1 MATRAAPSRRKR
13 LESESSD
20 DSGFGDDGGLTHEE
34 FIRRK
39 LEQMNALMDA
49 GPAPAA
55 AVGPPAGSL
64 LASLDGL
71 STYEKLKA
79 LSLSEST
86 STSMSGPEEPRFI
99 ELRDSFLPPPHWATM
114 DPVPQDDDFDEYGK
128 SAIHNV
134 CDDLGNSQYTDLDD
148 DEDAVYEDAAAK
160 QEQISKDEIK
170 HAAAKNDEDEDDDDD
185 DDDTYEITWTTG
197 QLGLL
202 FTTGANG
209 ATVIRRV
216 NKKGHATGL
225 QYARAGDALVAINGT
240 SVAGR
245 TYHAIMDQLKD
256 PQPPVA
262 LTFQPVKVLP
272 DAPEPVVEAPMPLPA
287 APVVRPASP
296 KPKPAPAAAH
306 DPWSMAEQMPIQP
319 IETDYFPPQYYDH
332 GRRRGSSNTSVE
344 EYDVIWDEGPL
355 GCGLKQRDG
364 LPTVKSVSGTGLSPS
379 VAQIQAGDI
388 LAVVNGMR
396 SEDIGFR
403 GAVAMLQRAAKPVY
417 LRFRRPRVAA
427 SSGSA
432 TSEAQSQGVGA
443 QPTPAAA
450 SVNVPRQ
457 YSVVWQDGPLGIQIR
472 LKSNGNVVVSR
483 LTGASTNPHLA
494 EQISVGDVF
503 IAVGG
508 AEVAALG
515 ITGAFEMLKTVAK
528 PVTLVFEKPG
538 RSTSSNASCESTVP
552 SFRQMREEQANMGSP
567 TSSTTSSAAAAV
579 AAANGPAGLS
589 RAQSAGVPSFARN
602 RPQLSRG
609 YSAEMPARRV
619 GADPAGSNPRRYGYD
634 DRQHTPPPVY
644 NDDNISDVGSQESR
658 CLTETSEQARLDTDQ
673 DSLRNYGGPPV
684 PPPTSFASAM
694 TFGMDSQEA
703 VSSRGMGLVPP
714 PAYTDVF
721 ASPGRGAGH
730 SPTANSEDMSVTSA
744 DQNNYDRYPMPP
756 PPTYRNGGIP
766 PPPPYSNIAETNAST
781 RLFEL
786 RQQYIESERRRNAGL
801 LSDLDDSDMMK
812 AQPGSRDFGASPAA
826 GLPSL
831 WVRWS
836 DGPLGIT
843 FKRKNGQI
851 IVSRLTGAG
860 YSPGLA
866 QLQSGDW
873 LVSFGNYS
881 TLELR
886 LSETMALLKRLPKPV
901 DMCFVVQ

>member
-1 MATRAAPSRRKR
+1 MATRVPTSRKR
-13 LESESSD
+13 IESASSD

-49 GPAPAA
+49 SPAPT
-55 AVGPPAGSL
+55 VGPPAGSL

-86 STSMSGPEEPRFI
+86 STSVSGPEEPRFI

-148 DEDAVYEDAAAK
+148 DDDAVYDDAAAK
-160 QEQISKDEIK
+160 QEEVMALKDEV
-170 HAAAKNDEDEDDDDD
+170 KNSAVNDDEDDDEDDD

-209 ATVIRRV
+209 STVIRRV

-225 QYARAGDALVAINGT
+225 QYARVGDALVAINSS

-245 TYHAIMDQLKD
+245 TYHTIMDQLKD
-256 PQPPVA
+256 PQPPVT

-272 DAPEPVVEAPMPLPA
+272 DASEPVIEAPVPV
-287 APVVRPASP
+287 VVRPASP
-296 KPKPAPAAAH
+296 KPKPVAH

-319 IETDYFPPQYYDH
+319 IETDYFPPQYYAND
-332 GRRRGSSNTSVE
+332 RRRGSSNASVE

-417 LRFRRPRVAA
+417 LRFRRPRVTA
-427 SSGSA
+427 SAGSG
-432 TSEAQSQGVGA
+432 TSEAQSQG
-443 QPTPAAA
+443 QSTQSTPAAPIA
-450 SVNVPRQ
+450 VAPRQ
-457 YSVVWQDGPLGIQIR
+457 YSVVWEDGPLGIQIR

-483 LTGASTNPHLA
+483 LTGASTNPYLA
-494 EQISVGDVF
+494 EQIAVGDVF

-508 AEVAALG
+508 VEVATLG

-538 RSTSSNASCESTVP
+538 RSPSSNASFESTVP

-567 TSSTTSSAAAAV
+567 TSSTTSSVAAAA
-579 AAANGPAGLS
+579 AAANGPAGLY
-589 RAQSAGVPSFARN
+589 RVQSAGVPSFARN

-609 YSAEMPARRV
+609 YSADVAARRV
-619 GADPAGSNPRRYGYD
+619 GGAENPRRFGYE
-634 DRQHTPPPVY
+634 DRQHSPPPLC

-658 CLTETSEQARLDTDQ
+658 CLTETSEHARVDPDQ
-673 DSLRNYGGPPV
+673 DSLRNYGGPPA

-694 TFGMDSQEA
+694 MFGMDNHEP
-703 VSSRGMGLVPP
+703 VSTRGMGLVPP

-721 ASPGRGAGH
+721 ASPGRAAGH
-730 SPTANSEDMSVTSA
+730 SPTANSEDMSVSSA
-744 DQNNYDRYPMPP
+744 DPCNYDRYPMPP

-766 PPPPYSNIAETNAST
+766 PPPPYANIAETNAST

-786 RQQYIESERRRNAGL
+786 RQQYIESERRRNAGTTFSSY
-801 LSDLDDSDMMK
+801 SDLDDSGMMK
-812 AQPGSRDFGASPAA
+812 PQPGSRDFGVSPAA

-860 YSPGLA
+860 YSPGLS